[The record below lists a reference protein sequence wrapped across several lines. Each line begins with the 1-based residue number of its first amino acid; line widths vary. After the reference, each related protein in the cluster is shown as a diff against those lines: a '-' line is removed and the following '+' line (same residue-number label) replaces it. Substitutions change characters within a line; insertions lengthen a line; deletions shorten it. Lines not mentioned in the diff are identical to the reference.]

1 MSVRVCGHRLRV
13 EKTIKIYT
21 FFRNVAALAVLSLL
35 PVSPAFAADASPA
48 TQKASSASVSP
59 CSPSLVSRM
68 DQTAP
73 RKGTLP
79 QAQRSAGSP
88 SAAMMLAM
96 ALGLRNVSGP
106 VEHVRHVRPSPSVRQ
121 AALPSG
127 VKCTIGQN
135 AGQTRVAME
144 R

>member
-1 MSVRVCGHRLRV
+1 MK
-13 EKTIKIYT
+13 KTIKIYT
-21 FFRNVAALAVLSLL
+21 FFRNVAALVLLSLL
-35 PVSPAFAADASPA
+35 LISPAFAAGASTA
-48 TQKASSASVSP
+48 AQKASSASVSP
-59 CSPSLVSRM
+59 CFPSPVSSM
-68 DQTAP
+68 DKAAP

-96 ALGLRNVSGP
+96 ALGLRNISGP
-106 VEHVRHVRPSPSVRQ
+106 VEHVQHIRPSPSVRQ

-127 VKCTIGQN
+127 VKCTIGQS